1 MQRDKETTLQTLAK
15 LTNDGASYKKIL
27 TIEKDG
33 TKSNPVQIKD
43 CPATTPEAI
52 GIYLIQQSLN
62 WKPKP
67 GEDDNIKIGSLYC
80 FDCMI
85 RRQKETYESN
95 SMFEYRYQN
104 TFYAESKATGIKY
117 TWNQGH
123 LNNDNPKLAAR
134 HFLNCID
141 RVDSLKDKYE
151 KNLKELERNIP
162 MLEQLVAKPFEKEA
176 ELAKLK
182 KEVANLERE
191 ITIKIQK
198 TQLASDGYSS
208 PKEEVKKTPVVKIE
222 KSLLP
227 KKESVEKKSKGM
239 RI

>member
-1 MQRDKETTLQTLAK
+1 MQRDKETTLQTLTK
-15 LTNDGASYKKIL
+15 LTTDESSYKKVL
-27 TIEKDG
+27 GFEKDG
-33 TKSNPVQIKD
+33 SKSNPVQIKD

-52 GIYLIQQSLN
+52 GIHLIQLSLN

-67 GEDDNIKIGSLYC
+67 GEDNNIKIGNLYG
-80 FDCMI
+80 FDCVI
-85 RRQKETYESN
+85 RRQKETYENN

-141 RVDSLKDKYE
+141 RVENLKDKYE

-162 MLEQLVAKPFEKEA
+162 MLEQLVAKPFEKEN
-176 ELAKLK
+176 ELAQFKADVTK
-182 KEVANLERE
+182 LERE

-198 TQLASDGYSS
+198 NQLA
-208 PKEEVKKTPVVKIE
+208 KETNVPEKETPVIKME
-222 KSLLP
+222 KTLLP
-227 KKESVEKKSKGM
+227 KKDVAERKTKGLK
-239 RI
+239 I